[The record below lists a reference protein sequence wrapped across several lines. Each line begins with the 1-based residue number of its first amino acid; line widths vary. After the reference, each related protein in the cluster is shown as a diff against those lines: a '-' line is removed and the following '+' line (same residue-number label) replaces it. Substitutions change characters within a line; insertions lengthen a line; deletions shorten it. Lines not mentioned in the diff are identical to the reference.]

1 MKEIIK
7 NVLKNKITTRN
18 IWSNKP
24 LTQSQMSLLRKRNIT
39 VTHKPCDIITNSFF
53 IDFIV

>member
-1 MKEIIK
+1 MKSIIR
-7 NVLKNKITTRN
+7 NILKHKTTTKN

-24 LTQSQMSLLRKRNIT
+24 LTQPQISLLRKRNIT

>member
-7 NVLKNKITTRN
+7 NVLKNKISTRN

-24 LTQSQMSLLRKRNIT
+24 LTQPQMSLLRKKNIT